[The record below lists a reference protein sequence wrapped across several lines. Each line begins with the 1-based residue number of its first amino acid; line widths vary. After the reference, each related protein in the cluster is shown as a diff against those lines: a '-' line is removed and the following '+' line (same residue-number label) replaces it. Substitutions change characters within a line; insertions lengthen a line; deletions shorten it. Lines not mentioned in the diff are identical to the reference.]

1 MTTTDQKLV
10 LTLPASKVE
19 AFLEM
24 LKQYDFV
31 KVDKLD
37 EIIQRFI
44 RNAPKDAEITDEEI
58 SDLLMESR
66 YNNQIDGV
74 R

>member
-10 LTLPASKVE
+10 LTLPASKVA

-44 RNAPKDAEITDEEI
+44 RNAPKDADITDEEI

-66 YNNQIDGV
+66 YNNQIDSE
-74 R
+74 

>member
-10 LTLPASKVE
+10 LTLPASKVA
-19 AFLEM
+19 AFLEV
-24 LKQYDFV
+24 LKQYEFV

-44 RNAPKDAEITDEEI
+44 RNAPKDVDITEEEI

-66 YNNQIDGV
+66 YGNTRIL
-74 R
+74 